1 MKQFVFA
8 KDFGFIPAGRVLKQ
22 DCNGNYFLSQ
32 TDDEFLADTL
42 PWVGSVKLRR
52 EYVESLPADV
62 LLPVRDETVSANK

>member
-8 KDFGFIPAGRVLKQ
+8 KDFGFISAGRVLKQ

-42 PWVGSVKLRR
+42 PWLGSVKLRR
-52 EYVESLPADV
+52 EYVESLPTDV
-62 LLPVRDETVSANK
+62 LKPLHDDNDTAS